1 MGDERVSTRFKKRP
15 EGSNWG
21 DFGADDQL
29 GRLNLLTPRKVR
41 EGAAEVR
48 EGKSFCLS
56 LPLDLPGGSKW
67 NPRRRPPTLLPVLR
81 NNRSNIGYELRQ
93 DDAPYLTDVLCDH
106 RVTLDTQYSTQWDAL
121 SQVGSLYDLDGDG
134 NRRSCF
140 YNGYAAERDM
150 FGPLVREP
158 DAHGMLPPA
167 PTRALGIEHMAA
179 TGVQGRGV
187 LIDLEA
193 HFGRERRRIGYQDLM
208 QVMDRDR
215 IVVEPG
221 DIVLFHTGF
230 AQMLVEMNG
239 DPDVERLEH
248 ACAELD
254 GRDEA
259 LLRWIDEAQI
269 AAIAADNH
277 AVEAY
282 PAGKLDEPHYPT
294 LPLHELCLFKLGIHL
309 GEFWYLTPLARWL
322 RDNARSRFLLT
333 APPLRLTGAVAS
345 PVTPVATV

>member
-1 MGDERVSTRFKKRP
+1 MRYTQRP
-15 EGSNWG
+15 PGSNWG
-21 DFGADDQL
+21 DFGPDDQL
-29 GRLNLLTPRKVR
+29 GRLNLLTPEKVLQ
-41 EGAAEVR
+41 GIAEVR

-81 NNRSNIGYELRQ
+81 NNKSNIGYELRQ
-93 DDAPYLTDVLCDH
+93 DEPYFTDVLCDH
-106 RVTLDTQYSTQWDAL
+106 SVTLYTQYSTQWDGL
-121 SQVGSLYDLDGDG
+121 SQVGSLYELHGDG
-134 NRRSCF
+134 QAKSCF
-140 YNGYAAERDM
+140 YNGFAAEADM
-150 FGPLVREP
+150 FGPIVREP
-158 DAHGMLPPA
+158 DEQGRLPPA
-167 PTRALGIEHMAA
+167 PARALGIEHMAA
-179 TGVQGRGV
+179 KGVQGRGV

-193 HFGRERRRIGYQDLM
+193 HFGREKRKIDFRQLRE
-208 QVMDRDR
+208 VMDADGV
-215 IVVEPG
+215 VVERG

-230 AQMLVEMNG
+230 GQMLVDMNG

-248 ACAELD
+248 SCVDLD

-259 LLRWIDEAQI
+259 LLRWIDETQI

-282 PAGKLDEPHYPT
+282 PADKLGASHYPL

-309 GEFWYLTPLARWL
+309 GELWYLTALARWL
-322 RDNARSRFLLT
+322 REHRRSRFLLT